1 MSKQIT
7 VHYDNQPIYDITIEK
22 DYSNLDTVIKKQV
35 TAEHKVCIVSD
46 SSVAKHYLEDVT
58 EIVKDCVSKVM

>member
-22 DYSNLDTVIKKQV
+22 DYSNLDAVIKKQV

-46 SSVAKHYLEDVT
+46 SSVAKHYL
-58 EIVKDCVSKVM
+58 

>member
-22 DYSNLDTVIKKQV
+22 DYSNLYTVIKKQV
-35 TAEHKVCIVSD
+35 TEEHKVCIV
-46 SSVAKHYLEDVT
+46 
-58 EIVKDCVSKVM
+58 CQR